1 MKCEQCNS
9 EMIFKINKGI
19 QGWYCPQCNWN
30 LVTSYI
36 EDLNIDETE
45 YSLYIKIKKTS
56 VIDFEKIKIISKI
69 ANVNYVHAKKMLESN
84 EICILMAKAPVIK
97 DAISKLKEF
106 HIDYFVNPK
115 FLY

>member
-9 EMIFKINKGI
+9 EMIFKINKGT

-56 VIDFEKIKIISKI
+56 VIDFEKIKIVSKI
-69 ANVNYVHAKKMLESN
+69 ANVN
-84 EICILMAKAPVIK
+84 CIL
-97 DAISKLKEF
+97 F
-106 HIDYFVNPK
+106 FV
-115 FLY
+115 FLATLLDFDIFSVRFY

>member
-9 EMIFKINKGI
+9 EMIFKINKGT

-45 YSLYIKIKKTS
+45 YSLYIKIKKLLLL
-56 VIDFEKIKIISKI
+56 ILRKLRLYQKLLMLIM
-69 ANVNYVHAKKMLESN
+69 YMQKK
-84 EICILMAKAPVIK
+84 C
-97 DAISKLKEF
+97 
-106 HIDYFVNPK
+106 
-115 FLY
+115 

>member
-9 EMIFKINKGI
+9 EMIFKINKGT

-56 VIDFEKIKIISKI
+56 VIDFEKIKIVSKI
-69 ANVNYVHAKKMLESN
+69 ANVNYVNAKKMLELN
-84 EICILMAKAPVIK
+84 EICILTAKAPVIK
-97 DAISKLKEF
+97 AAISTLKEF

>member
-9 EMIFKINKGI
+9 EMIFKINKGT

-45 YSLYIKIKKTS
+45 YSLYIK
-56 VIDFEKIKIISKI
+56 
-69 ANVNYVHAKKMLESN
+69 MR
-84 EICILMAKAPVIK
+84 
-97 DAISKLKEF
+97 
-106 HIDYFVNPK
+106 FV
-115 FLY
+115 Y